1 MLPFSQIRKSESG
14 TFYVSGQLPADLD
27 ADPGKQAASCLEAIG
42 AVLEQ
47 NGIDKSRILKT
58 TLFTIDLDELPA
70 INRAYLKFFEGL
82 EMPARSA
89 FGVTSLAKG
98 AKVEI
103 DCYGEV

>member
-14 TFYVSGQLPADLD
+14 TFYVSGQLPTHLD
-27 ADPGKQAASCLEAIG
+27 ADPGEQTASCLEAIG

-47 NGIDKSRILKT
+47 NGIDKSRVLKT

-70 INRAYLKFFEGL
+70 INKAYFKFFEGL

-103 DCYGEV
+103 DCYGEI